1 MASTPVLYFAA
12 DHAGVALKDTLR
24 AAFEKRFPDV
34 RSVDLGT
41 NGTAS
46 VHYPDFAFMAADKVA
61 KGGGFAV
68 LVCGSGIGMSI
79 AANKVPGIRAALVW
93 DASSGRLCREHND
106 ANVLC
111 LGARLVG
118 PQTAEDA
125 LVAWWTATFAGGRHQ
140 ERIVKIH
147 SREGQA

>member
-1 MASTPVLYFAA
+1 MASAPVLYFAA
-12 DHAGVALKDTLR
+12 DHAGVALKDALR
-24 AAFEKRFPDV
+24 LGFEKRFPEV
-34 RSVDLGT
+34 RTVDLGT
-41 NGTAS
+41 HGTES
-46 VHYPDFAFMAADKVA
+46 VHYPDFAFLAADKVA
-61 KGGGFAV
+61 KSGGFAV

-118 PQTAEDA
+118 PQSAEDA

-140 ERIVKIH
+140 ERLDRIRT
-147 SREGQA
+147 REGQR